1 MKIRFSLF
9 TSLALAVMARG
20 EVGFPIPEERIGF
33 GRTLAD
39 FGVADGRTVHAS
51 DFGYDQMNATA
62 AVQKAI
68 DSDATT
74 IVLDRMDSSWRLDTI
89 EMRSGK
95 RLLLA
100 KGVKVLGL
108 AKGKPLI
115 RLRGTRNVI
124 IEGAGHGCAFLAAG
138 ASRAKSPAE
147 GRALVE
153 LDGTASTVIRG
164 LRIGGSAGDGI
175 RIGVD
180 IARPSCDTWLENLDL
195 MGNAGRA
202 CAVCNARGVYA
213 RNVAFCGSAAA
224 GSSGFAVE
232 PDDIEKSVTTGLC
245 LLDCRFGDAAAG
257 LLFATNSREPIRFQ
271 ARRCVFGASSGGS
284 PIQLPARLGP
294 YPGCRQPDA
303 RLYFEDCR
311 VGTRSN
317 VPAVWMEGALV
328 YHIVFSRVKFVDE
341 RKWSAE
347 RPRVR
352 GSPIEVLLDRDFVD
366 YENKEVGPREAVA
379 SRPVVFKEVTAEGF
393 AGPFVAIRDIL
404 GKQSVARA
412 FWGKV
417 KCNDKFVDTF
427 QYVYRAPEV
436 KLPFQELV
444 HAVDLQPAPRGAN
457 EAPDGNCVLVSA
469 AARFQNP
476 PAYGYLFSAKK
487 GEKVSFAVNCPAV
500 KGARLM
506 LDTSRGE
513 VDLGEL
519 VPGANR
525 FTYHAVTDGWCV
537 FRPPRSDAGGVTVTD
552 VSGAKL
558 SYQCDTLSGTQAR
571 IVLRNP
577 KKEYVGYF
585 EVPPGR
591 ECAIR
596 VISGDV
602 ELRNANGKIVDAARV
617 AEYGRTTG
625 QRAMPF
631 RNKSPRPEIWS
642 FRIPPGQ
649 KDVCTIRFQ
658 KPLNGVWADDPR
670 RLPMMR

>member
-33 GRTLAD
+33 GHTLAD

-124 IEGAGHGCAFLAAG
+124 IEGSGHGCAFLAAG

-213 RNVAFCGSAAA
+213 RSVAFCGSAAA

-232 PDDIEKSVTTGLC
+232 PDDIESV
-245 LLDCRFGDAAAG
+245 
-257 LLFATNSREPIRFQ
+257 
-271 ARRCVFGASSGGS
+271 V
-284 PIQLPARLGP
+284 
-294 YPGCRQPDA
+294 
-303 RLYFEDCR
+303 
-311 VGTRSN
+311 
-317 VPAVWMEGALV
+317 
-328 YHIVFSRVKFVDE
+328 
-341 RKWSAE
+341 
-347 RPRVR
+347 
-352 GSPIEVLLDRDFVD
+352 
-366 YENKEVGPREAVA
+366 
-379 SRPVVFKEVTAEGF
+379 
-393 AGPFVAIRDIL
+393 
-404 GKQSVARA
+404 
-412 FWGKV
+412 
-417 KCNDKFVDTF
+417 
-427 QYVYRAPEV
+427 
-436 KLPFQELV
+436 
-444 HAVDLQPAPRGAN
+444 
-457 EAPDGNCVLVSA
+457 
-469 AARFQNP
+469 
-476 PAYGYLFSAKK
+476 
-487 GEKVSFAVNCPAV
+487 
-500 KGARLM
+500 
-506 LDTSRGE
+506 
-513 VDLGEL
+513 
-519 VPGANR
+519 
-525 FTYHAVTDGWCV
+525 
-537 FRPPRSDAGGVTVTD
+537 
-552 VSGAKL
+552 
-558 SYQCDTLSGTQAR
+558 
-571 IVLRNP
+571 
-577 KKEYVGYF
+577 
-585 EVPPGR
+585 
-591 ECAIR
+591 
-596 VISGDV
+596 
-602 ELRNANGKIVDAARV
+602 
-617 AEYGRTTG
+617 
-625 QRAMPF
+625 
-631 RNKSPRPEIWS
+631 
-642 FRIPPGQ
+642 
-649 KDVCTIRFQ
+649 
-658 KPLNGVWADDPR
+658 
-670 RLPMMR
+670 